1 VVSRPWLDYL
11 KRSLF
16 AKGELRHLIERD
28 GLKGLTSNPS
38 IFEKARR
45 ITIVACNRPRETEF
59 RAARRYR
66 RMRDFGQRRGAKRLR
81 KMPVEA
87 VALKQTT

>member
-28 GLKGLTSNPS
+28 GLKGLTSTPS
-38 IFEKARR
+38 IFENVIGRGRLKFEPGGIGECGTSANAAAPNDCAGCRS
-45 ITIVACNRPRETEF
+45 RPS
-59 RAARRYR
+59 
-66 RMRDFGQRRGAKRLR
+66 L
-81 KMPVEA
+81 
-87 VALKQTT
+87 